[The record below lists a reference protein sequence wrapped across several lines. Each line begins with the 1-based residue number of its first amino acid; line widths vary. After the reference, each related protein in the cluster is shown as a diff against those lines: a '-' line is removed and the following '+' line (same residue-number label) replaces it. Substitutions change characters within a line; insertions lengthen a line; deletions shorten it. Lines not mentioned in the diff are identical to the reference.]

1 MYLLSIIAFIIVC
14 VIMSPGVDVRIYLDP
29 ISLFVLFLV
38 SIPVLISTGL
48 MKDFSNAFRLSI
60 SRKKETSIRD
70 LKRAIEAVALFQKV
84 IIITGI
90 FSFLF
95 CMVIILMNR
104 PDYESLLA
112 SIAVDILSP
121 LYAVA
126 IALILQPME
135 VSLRLRLQDMLHE

>member
-1 MYLLSIIAFIIVC
+1 MYLLSIIALIIVC

-29 ISLFVLFLV
+29 ISLLVLFLV

-84 IIITGI
+84 IILTGI

-95 CMVIILMNR
+95 CMVIILMNK
-104 PDYESLLA
+104 PDYESLIF
-112 SIAVDILSP
+112 SISVNILSP
-121 LYAVA
+121 LYAVV